1 MRDIKRVPE
10 VVVRVLLGIA
20 VPDFDEEGAQLLL
33 LDLEQVDEVKVPEHL
48 LQEQQQLLRLR
59 EEGAR
64 EGGREEVSI
73 ETAPIAHHPRHA
85 CEAVLTSSSYCHT
98 SKSQLRS

>member
-48 LQEQQQLLRLR
+48 LQEQQQLLHLR

-64 EGGREEVSI
+64 EGEREKK
-73 ETAPIAHHPRHA
+73 R
-85 CEAVLTSSSYCHT
+85 
-98 SKSQLRS
+98 